1 MVRWAGLP
9 VMRLRRGVSI
19 LLYDERA
26 NHGRSATEMR
36 YDTMNE
42 ADTGDSA
49 IGTDTH
55 RTCEQC
61 PLHFTMQRLARAAVS
76 QLVYYADGE
85 YVPRANLLDDL
96 ERWQS
101 LHALVATRI
110 CPASRRT
117 SSAEDDLHAAQALVP
132 EAQFT

>member
-1 MVRWAGLP
+1 
-9 VMRLRRGVSI
+9 
-19 LLYDERA
+19 
-26 NHGRSATEMR
+26 MR

-132 EAQFT
+132 EAQFTALREMLARCAAREQGDACPLGAESELEPFGDW